1 MQGPDDAH
9 LRSREPSQ
17 RIQEAQVRLTAVPY
31 EMRLDEAGS
40 LRDMRQG
47 AQRASDEARGITVSC
62 VRQGMFERKT
72 RREAA
77 ERRLREEIR
86 NTAMLCCCRGLLHA
100 AQLRPALREMQQ
112 HIHNGKRH
120 TQPTGT
126 RRGSGGE
133 MAARDRKQRQ
143 LDGKRRGGERTRERA
158 KAATREAMRER
169 GEQNVY
175 TNAERRCCDCVRR
188 SARQPCCV
196 AAGACCMRRN

>member
-1 MQGPDDAH
+1 MW
-9 LRSREPSQ
+9 SREPSQ

-100 AQLRPALREMQQ
+100 AQLR
-112 HIHNGKRH
+112 
-120 TQPTGT
+120 
-126 RRGSGGE
+126 
-133 MAARDRKQRQ
+133 QR
-143 LDGKRRGGERTRERA
+143 
-158 KAATREAMRER
+158 
-169 GEQNVY
+169 
-175 TNAERRCCDCVRR
+175 RRCGGKQLSGVCMILKACDHDR
-188 SARQPCCV
+188 
-196 AAGACCMRRN
+196 

>member
-31 EMRLDEAGS
+31 EMRLVEAGS

-47 AQRASDEARGITVSC
+47 AQRASDEARGITVR
-62 VRQGMFERKT
+62 VRQGMFKRKT

-86 NTAMLCCCRGLLHA
+86 KAAMLCCCRGLLHA

-120 TQPTGT
+120 TRRKHVQATGT

-143 LDGKRRGGERTRERA
+143 LDRKRRGDERTRERA
-158 KAATREAMRER
+158 KAATRKAERER
-169 GEQNVY
+169 K
-175 TNAERRCCDCVRR
+175 AER
-188 SARQPCCV
+188 
-196 AAGACCMRRN
+196 

>member
-47 AQRASDEARGITVSC
+47 AQRASDEARGITVR
-62 VRQGMFERKT
+62 VFKRKT

-86 NTAMLCCCRGLLHA
+86 KAAMLCCCRGLLHA

-120 TQPTGT
+120 T
-126 RRGSGGE
+126 R
-133 MAARDRKQRQ
+133 RKQQ
-143 LDGKRRGGERTRERA
+143 EQGE
-158 KAATREAMRER
+158 AA
-169 GEQNVY
+169 
-175 TNAERRCCDCVRR
+175 AERWRR
-188 SARQPCCV
+188 ETGNKGSLTESGEEARGHGNGP
-196 AAGACCMRRN
+196 RRRHGRR

>member
-31 EMRLDEAGS
+31 EMRLVEAGS

-86 NTAMLCCCRGLLHA
+86 KAAMLCCCRGLLHA

-120 TQPTGT
+120 T
-126 RRGSGGE
+126 R
-133 MAARDRKQRQ
+133 RKQQ
-143 LDGKRRGGERTRERA
+143 EQGE
-158 KAATREAMRER
+158 AA
-169 GEQNVY
+169 
-175 TNAERRCCDCVRR
+175 AERWRR
-188 SARQPCCV
+188 ETGNKGSLTESGEEARGHGNGP
-196 AAGACCMRRN
+196 RRRHERQ